1 MTPPHVARRASKPLA
16 APNELARQEP
26 IVCDYTSI
34 DMVTTPDNALVGLGY
49 VLGDAL
55 DRKRVIAA
63 DILFEALL
71 GTNEAPMKKAILAAN
86 LGGDVTSYTS
96 GCVPAAL

>member
-1 MTPPHVARRASKPLA
+1 M
-16 APNELARQEP
+16 
-26 IVCDYTSI
+26 
-34 DMVTTPDNALVGLGY
+34 GLGY

-71 GTNEAPMKKAILAAN
+71 GTNEAPMKKPSSRRTWE
-86 LGGDVTSYTS
+86 GM
-96 GCVPAAL
+96 